1 MPRRR
6 QIFEGRAKIL
16 FEGPEPGTLVQ
27 YFKDDV
33 VAGPQ
38 DVSGI
43 VTGKGVLNNRI
54 SEFFL
59 TRLSEIGIPTYFVRR
74 MNMREQVV
82 REVEMIPLE
91 VIVRNCAAGR
101 FAQRFN
107 MPEGAPLPRS
117 IVEFFYKLNGGEAPL
132 VSEEHMTAFG
142 WATPPDIDEMV
153 ALSLRIND
161 FLTGIFTGIGMKLI
175 DVKLEFG
182 RLWEDDQPRVVL
194 ADEICP
200 ESCTAWD
207 LQVGRRLYRE
217 GRARDFGEV
226 AEQYQE
232 FARRLGLL
240 ADVGGEMGADEER
253 SSVIEM
259 TQP

>member
-33 VAGPQ
+33 VAGPAA
-38 DVSGI
+38 VSGV
-43 VTGKGVLNNRI
+43 VTGKGILNNRI

-74 MNMREQVV
+74 MNMREQLV

-91 VIVRNCAAGR
+91 VVVRNCADGQ
-101 FAQRFN
+101 FARRFN
-107 MPEGAPLPRS
+107 MKEGTPLPRS
-117 IVEFFYKLNGGEAPL
+117 IVEFFYKLDGHELPI

-142 WATPPDIDEMV
+142 WASPPDVDEIV

-161 FLTGIFTGIGMKLI
+161 FLSGVFTGIGMKLA

-182 RLWEDDQPRVVL
+182 RIWEDDQPRVIL

-207 LQVGRRLYRE
+207 LSAGRRLNR
-217 GRARDFGEV
+217 GGQANDFSEV
-226 AEQYQE
+226 ADQYQE

-240 ADVGGEMGADEER
+240 ADSSGEPGADEK
-253 SSVIEM
+253 SGSVIGII
-259 TQP
+259 QS